1 MTDKL
6 NILLIEDEEAHAEL
20 IVRHLKMFDKYAVD
34 WVKSISEARVFLN
47 KNTPILI
54 IADWRLPD
62 GNAIELIPQKKELIK
77 YPIIVMTSFGSEITA
92 VEVIK
97 AGVIDYIVKSA
108 DSFKNIYYTIERALR
123 EWGNITSRL
132 NAELA
137 LKESEKR
144 YKNLVENSPIGI
156 YRTTPDGKSLMA
168 NPSIIKSLGYSC
180 YEELINSLD
189 IPTDVYLDMTDR
201 QKFIEIIERDGV
213 IRNFEAWWKV
223 FNNHPI
229 LMRENA
235 VAIRDENG
243 KTIYY
248 EGTAEDITE
257 RKKAEQEIFSI
268 HQKNKALLQA
278 IPDLIFI
285 IDRHGTFIDFKA
297 QNNDDLAIAFDNII
311 GTNIRKIGILQQSL
325 KTIILHIEK
334 AFETKEIQTCEYEIL
349 QPKGIFTYEA
359 RMVAMNDMELV
370 SIVRNV
376 TERKQSEVILINNE
390 KRFRYLIENAD
401 DVISI
406 IDKEGTI
413 IYCTD
418 IVEKKW
424 GFKSKE
430 LIGKKVFERVHPD
443 DLKNVENIFE
453 KLIQYPEYSARAE
466 YRLIH
471 LDGKYRY
478 AESIGANYLDN
489 KLINGIVFTTRE
501 ITQRIET
508 EELKQN
514 IAIAEKTAQIKQ
526 QFLANMSHE
535 IRTPMNAIMGML
547 DLIKK
552 TNLNEM
558 QVDYIKTIQDASD
571 NLLSIIND
579 ILDLSKIEAGKME
592 LKINTFNIIETAKK
606 IQKLFQENAK
616 TKNIDFSINFT
627 IDIPKYIKADENRIV
642 QIVSN
647 LVSNAFKFTK
657 KGSVTVNF
665 SITNRVEDKLQFLV
679 EVIDT
684 GIGIS
689 DNDQLRLFTKFN
701 QLDNSLTRS
710 QEGTGLGLAISKELS
725 ELMGG
730 EIGVESEYGKGS
742 SFWFS
747 FNAIASEEKDCVS
760 VKSNYGSFKDVRFNH
775 FVLLVEDKFVNQK
788 VATLMLE
795 SAGCSVVVA
804 NNGRES
810 VDLICAGNKYDIIFM
825 DIQMPIMDGVEAVGI
840 LRKKY
845 KNLPPIIGLSA
856 NAMEGDA
863 EKYIK
868 LGMND
873 YLSKPFTTEQL
884 KEKLYKWCKV
894 E

>member
-6 NILLIEDEEAHAEL
+6 NILLIEDEDAHAEL
-20 IVRHLKMFDKYAVD
+20 MLRHINVIDNYAVD
-34 WVKSISEARVFLN
+34 WVKSISEARIYLED
-47 KNTPILI
+47 NTPNLI

-62 GNAIELIPQKKELIK
+62 GNIIELLPKEKNQIK
-77 YPIIVMTSFGSEITA
+77 FPIIIMTSFGSEITA

-97 AGVIDYIVKSA
+97 AGVIDYVVKSV

-123 EWGNITSRL
+123 EWGNIVSRL

-137 LKESEKR
+137 LKESEIR

-156 YRTTPDGKSLMA
+156 YRTTPDGKPLMA
-168 NPSIIKSLGYSC
+168 NPSIMKTMGFSSF
-180 YEELINSLD
+180 EELKKSLD
-189 IPTDVYLDMTDR
+189 ISIDGYLDMADR
-201 QKFIEIIERDGV
+201 QKFIEIIERDGI
-213 IRNFEAWWKV
+213 IRNFEAWWKDV
-223 FNNHPI
+223 NNRPI

-243 KTIYY
+243 KSIYY
-248 EGTAEDITE
+248 EGTAEDI
-257 RKKAEQEIFSI
+257 
-268 HQKNKALLQA
+268 
-278 IPDLIFI
+278 
-285 IDRHGTFIDFKA
+285 
-297 QNNDDLAIAFDNII
+297 
-311 GTNIRKIGILQQSL
+311 
-325 KTIILHIEK
+325 
-334 AFETKEIQTCEYEIL
+334 
-349 QPKGIFTYEA
+349 
-359 RMVAMNDMELV
+359 
-370 SIVRNV
+370 

-390 KRFRYLIENAD
+390 KRFRYLIENSD
-401 DVISI
+401 DIISI
-406 IDKEGTI
+406 IDNERTI
-413 IYCTD
+413 VYCTD

-424 GFKSKE
+424 GYKSKDV
-430 LIGKKVFERVHPD
+430 IGKKIFDRVHPD
-443 DLKNVENIFE
+443 DIMTVKSIFD
-453 KLIQYPEYSARAE
+453 KLLQYPEYSSRAE
-466 YRLIH
+466 YRLMH

-478 AESIGANYLDN
+478 AESIGANHLAN
-489 KLINGIVFTTRE
+489 KLIKGIIFTTRE
-501 ITQRIET
+501 ITQRKET

-552 TNLNEM
+552 TNLNEV

-592 LKINTFNIIETAKK
+592 LKINTFNILETANK
-606 IQKLFQENAK
+606 IQKLFHKNAK
-616 TKNIDFSINFT
+616 IKNIDFSINFT
-627 IDIPKYIKADENRIV
+627 IDIPEYIKADENRII

-647 LVSNAFKFTK
+647 LVSNALKFTK
-657 KGSVTVNF
+657 KGSVAVNF
-665 SITNRVEDKLQFLV
+665 SIINQVDDKLQFLV
-679 EVIDT
+679 EVVDT
-684 GIGIS
+684 GIGIT

-747 FNAIASEEKDCVS
+747 FNAIASNEKDCVS
-760 VKSNYGSFKDVRFNH
+760 VKNSYGSFKDVRFNYS
-775 FVLLVEDKFVNQK
+775 VLLVEDKFVNQK

-804 NNGRES
+804 NNGKES
-810 VDLICAGNKYDIIFM
+810 VDIICAGNKFNIVFM

-840 LRKKY
+840 LREKY

-868 LGMND
+868 LGMDD

-884 KEKLYKWCKV
+884 KEKLYKWCKLDD
-894 E
+894 